1 MKLRLPRRRLWRVAI
16 YLGSLWLVITAID
29 LILVQTR
36 RTIHPGYQTTRII
49 SPTLPDGQIDYLV
62 AVDERFGRG
71 VTPENNAAVLALR
84 AWGRWAL
91 SPNQPTDGVTGRL
104 GMEPLP
110 AKGDYWVEYDDDR
123 EALKERDEFDGLNV
137 SATAT
142 WPLKVGPK
150 TRQWVAA
157 NERPLRLLAEASRR
171 PRFFIPF
178 YAGNRPETM
187 METLLTHVIP
197 LQETARAFL
206 ARASLRL
213 EAGDAGG
220 FREDVLAVHRWA
232 RLLAQ
237 GPTLVERRNANLME
251 VGACRVERSAAGAG
265 ALSAADARALAAELG
280 RLAEFPSAADR
291 VDAGERYSV
300 LSTAQ
305 WLARGGPR
313 NLAFFL
319 DETLPM
325 LTAKDGTRPSGV
337 HWWTRVMTTFL
348 PVNYEGGMR
357 SMNAF
362 YDGAVVA
369 WRQPTWAAR
378 REAMRL
384 WEEAGAAAARQNILN
399 VFLSANWPSIY
410 LLPSLTHIMEESEK
424 ARAELQLARVALGLA
439 AFKADRGAYPAT
451 LADLSPAYLPDV
463 PTDPFTDAPFVYA
476 RTEGGYRLY
485 SVGPNMKDDGGTDQV
500 PADDV
505 LANSARQTLTT
516 APTTR

>member
-16 YLGSLWLVITAID
+16 YIVSFWLVVTAID
-29 LILVQTR
+29 LVLVQVR
-36 RTIHPGYQTTRII
+36 REVRPGYETTRII
-49 SPTLPDGQIDYLV
+49 APTLPDGRIDYLV
-62 AVDERFGRG
+62 AVDEHFGRG

-91 SPNQPTDGVTGRL
+91 SPNQPTNGVTDRL

-123 EALKERDEFDGLNV
+123 EALKERNEFDGLNV
-137 SATAT
+137 SPTAA
-142 WPLKVGPK
+142 WPPTVGPR

-157 NERPLRLLAEASRR
+157 NERPLRLLTEASRR

-197 LQETARAFL
+197 LQETARALL

-213 EAGDAGG
+213 GAGDAAG
-220 FREDVLAVHRWA
+220 FRADVLAVHRWA

-237 GPTLVERRNANLME
+237 GPTLVERHNANLME
-251 VGACRVERSAAGAG
+251 VGACRVERAAAAGG
-265 ALSAADARALAAELG
+265 ALPAADARALAADLG
-280 RLAEFPSAADR
+280 RLAGFPSPADA
-291 VDAGERYSV
+291 VDHGERYLV
-300 LSTAQ
+300 LDICQ
-305 WLARGGPR
+305 WVARGGPGH
-313 NLAFFL
+313 LAVFL
-319 DETLPM
+319 DVILSQ
-325 LTAKDGTRPSGV
+325 GGNSRV
-337 HWWTRVMTTFL
+337 HWWTRAATTFL
-348 PVNYEGGMR
+348 PVNYEESTR

-384 WEEAGAAAARQNILN
+384 WEEEGERAAHGSVVGL
-399 VFLSANWPSIY
+399 FLTSRWPTIY
-410 LLPSLTHIMEESEK
+410 LLPSLTRAMEEGERT
-424 ARAELQLARVALGLA
+424 RAELLLTRVALGLA
-439 AFKADRGAYPAT
+439 AFKAERGAYPTA
-451 LADLSPAYLPDV
+451 LADLSPGFVPDV
-463 PTDPFTDAPFVYA
+463 PTDPFTGAPFVYA

-485 SVGPNMKDDGGTDQV
+485 SVGPNMKDDGGTDRE

-505 LANSARQTLTT
+505 SASSARPTLTT